1 MLNKELKIQE
11 AVGKK
16 IRKIRQRKKWSIEEL
31 SFRAELNK
39 NYLSDIER
47 GKRNPTLLVLNKIA
61 EALEVHIKDFFS
73 D

>member
-1 MLNKELKIQE
+1 MSNNECNIKE

-39 NYLSDIER
+39 NYLGDVER
-47 GKRNPTLLVLNKIA
+47 GKRNPTLVILKKIA
-61 EALEVHIKDFFS
+61 DALEVKLKDLFN

>member
-1 MLNKELKIQE
+1 MSSNEFNIKE

-39 NYLSDIER
+39 NYLGDVER
-47 GKRNPTLLVLNKIA
+47 GKRNPTLVILKKIA
-61 EALEVHIKDFFS
+61 DALEVKLKDLFN